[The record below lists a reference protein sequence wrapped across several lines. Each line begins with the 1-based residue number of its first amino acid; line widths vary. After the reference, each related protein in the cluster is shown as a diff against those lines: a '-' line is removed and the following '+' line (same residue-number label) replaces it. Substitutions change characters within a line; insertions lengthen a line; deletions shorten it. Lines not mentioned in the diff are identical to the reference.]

1 MVINMEHKHHGKS
14 SATFLNSDEI
24 IKELNF
30 KGNETFMDVGC
41 GDGYISLKAIDEY
54 LPEGTVYAVDIYD
67 KAIEDLK
74 EYKSE
79 KNIENLIPI
88 EADITKGIS
97 LIDDD
102 SIDVILM
109 LNVFHGFKESEI
121 RADVIEELKRLIKN
135 DGKIAIMEFKPIEMQ
150 KGPPVDIRV
159 SHFEL
164 EELFVKH
171 GLKKVYL
178 NVDIG
183 EKIPEGKSH
192 YIIIF
197 QKE

>member
-1 MVINMEHKHHGKS
+1 MEHRHHGKS

-24 IKELNF
+24 IKELDF

-41 GDGYISLKAIDEY
+41 GDGYISLKAIEEY
-54 LPEGTVYAVDIYD
+54 LPKGTVYAVDFYD
-67 KAIEDLK
+67 KAIEELE

-79 KNIENLIPI
+79 NNVENLIPI
-88 EADITKGIS
+88 EADITKGIPS
-97 LIDDD
+97 IDDS

-109 LNVFHGFKESEI
+109 LNVFHGFRESED
-121 RADVIEELKRLIKN
+121 RTAVIEELKRLVKSN
-135 DGKIAIMEFKPIEMQ
+135 GKIAIMDFKAIKTE

-159 SHFEL
+159 SHCEL
-164 EELFVKH
+164 EELFVSH
-171 GLKKVYL
+171 GLEKVYL

-183 EKIPEGKSH
+183 QEIPEGKSH